1 MGERRT
7 YSRTARKQLDS
18 DERSRLIEEM
28 LGAEATIP
36 SVKPSAA
43 PALAKP
49 ITEDSFDALDALD
62 AEFDE
67 ELSDIRAEETAERAR
82 KEMHEHNALVDDAI
96 EQLSSEFE
104 PQPKPELELECADPI
119 LETTPVEDV
128 IEPADEAA
136 SGVENASVTP
146 LTSSPEFS
154 QAPEDVTDVA
164 DPAPVPE
171 FAETVLKTIDPGTS
185 EAIVAGAPASL
196 GDADLVTQQKL
207 RQAYET
213 AQIPESNEPADLWN
227 KLAVMPVDVP
237 HLEEN
242 LVITASR
249 NEPAHG
255 AFDVL
260 RTRLVHTLL
269 EHGWK
274 RVAITSPSRNCGK
287 TFTAVNLAISL
298 SRYEANRTILLDMDM
313 RNPSVAGVIGDPN
326 PGCMGDF
333 LRGATSAED
342 FLVKFDRNNLNI
354 GSSLAI
360 GTNGIIEPYAAE
372 LAQDPAT
379 GANLDKMMQE
389 MSPDIVLFD
398 MPPALAFDDVI
409 AFRKQFDGVLMV
421 VGGGSTSPEEVREVM
436 RRLGEDTPLLGVVL
450 NQAEGE
456 DGSDYSYGY

>member
-1 MGERRT
+1 MSTAISDAVVNEEINIPVLPAVDESTAPER
-7 YSRTARKQLDS
+7 L
-18 DERSRLIEEM
+18 ERE
-28 LGAEATIP
+28 AEPIP
-36 SVKPSAA
+36 EPEPEVEPEREPEVSVA
-43 PALAKP
+43 PAQ
-49 ITEDSFDALDALD
+49 D
-62 AEFDE
+62 
-67 ELSDIRAEETAERAR
+67 TAIQ
-82 KEMHEHNALVDDAI
+82 N
-96 EQLSSEFE
+96 
-104 PQPKPELELECADPI
+104 
-119 LETTPVEDV
+119 
-128 IEPADEAA
+128 
-136 SGVENASVTP
+136 
-146 LTSSPEFS
+146 
-154 QAPEDVTDVA
+154 
-164 DPAPVPE
+164 
-171 FAETVLKTIDPGTS
+171 
-185 EAIVAGAPASL
+185 
-196 GDADLVTQQKL
+196 KL
-207 RQAYET
+207 RSAYET
-213 AQIPESNEPADLWN
+213 ADIPDVTEPADLWN
-227 KLAVMPVDVP
+227 KLAVMPVDAA

-242 LVITASR
+242 LIITASR
-249 NEPAHG
+249 QEQAHG

-260 RTRLVHTLL
+260 RTRLVQTLL

-298 SRYEANRTILLDMDM
+298 SRYEANRTVLLDMDM
-313 RNPSVAGVIGDPN
+313 RNPSVANVIGDPN

-333 LRGATSAED
+333 LRGATTAED

-360 GTNGIIEPYAAE
+360 GTNGIVEPYAAE
-372 LAQDPAT
+372 LAQDPLTAQSI
-379 GANLDKMMQE
+379 NRMMQE

>member
-1 MGERRT
+1 MSERRT
-7 YSRTARKQLDS
+7 YSRTARKQLSRED
-18 DERSRLIEEM
+18 RSRLIADM
-28 LGAEATIP
+28 LGNEEVVVAPVKESPAEAPQSVP
-36 SVKPSAA
+36 STPK
-43 PALAKP
+43 
-49 ITEDSFDALDALD
+49 IEESFDALDALD

-67 ELSDIRAEETAERAR
+67 ELSEHRAEEVSERHR
-82 KEMHEHNALVDDAI
+82 EEVLEHNALVETAI
-96 EQLSSEFE
+96 KKISDEGNSEPEQVCEAEEVTAIAPLALG
-104 PQPKPELELECADPI
+104 PELVVQT
-119 LETTPVEDV
+119 ETNEPKTPH
-128 IEPADEAA
+128 EPATPARQEA
-136 SGVENASVTP
+136 E
-146 LTSSPEFS
+146 L
-154 QAPEDVTDVA
+154 
-164 DPAPVPE
+164 PAPLPLS
-171 FAETVLKTIDPGTS
+171 A
-185 EAIVAGAPASL
+185 
-196 GDADLVTQQKL
+196 ADLATQRKL
-207 RQAYET
+207 REAYEDSQK
-213 AQIPESNEPADLWN
+213 APLAEPADLWN
-227 KLAVMPVDVP
+227 KLAVMPVNVP

-260 RTRLVHTLL
+260 RTRLVHTML

-313 RNPSVAGVIGDPN
+313 RNPSVAGVIGDPS

-333 LRGATSAED
+333 LRGIVPAED

-360 GTNGIIEPYAAE
+360 GTNGVIEPYAAE

-379 GANLDKMMQE
+379 GLNLDRMMEE